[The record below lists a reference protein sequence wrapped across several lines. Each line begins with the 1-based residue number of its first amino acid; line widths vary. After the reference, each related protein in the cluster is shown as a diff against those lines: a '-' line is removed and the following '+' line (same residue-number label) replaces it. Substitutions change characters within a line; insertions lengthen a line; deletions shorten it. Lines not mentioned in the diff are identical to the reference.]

1 MIFVRSLTFL
11 ISLLTSTTVFT
22 TALHAEDPPP
32 CSKRPDSSIQ
42 LCTIAPSSGLF
53 SAQTIAIKAPL
64 SEYRVAVVRA
74 QDLGTPRTTV
84 KAMAISS
91 KAAACINANFFD
103 TRGAPLGL
111 VISSGR
117 TYQKM
122 HKIGSVLTGI
132 FSVTRS
138 GPEIVHRDLFSGKDS
153 IEAIQSGPR
162 LIEKGVLTAGL
173 KEGAAFSRRAAVCL
187 DSDGNIILASSSAGI
202 RGTPLNDFALTLKSL
217 PLSCSDALNVDG
229 GGSAQLFIS
238 SKNAEDE
245 TYVQGTDEVPTS
257 LCIFKRGFW

>member
-1 MIFVRSLTFL
+1 VIFARSLTYI
-11 ISLLTSTTVFT
+11 ISLLTSSIAFS
-22 TALHAEDPPP
+22 TALRAEESPP
-32 CSKRPDSSIQ
+32 CNKRPDSSIE
-42 LCTIAPSSGLF
+42 LCSISPTSGLF

-64 SEYRVAVVRA
+64 SQYRIAVVRA

-84 KAMAISS
+84 KAMAASS

-111 VISSGR
+111 VIAGGR

-122 HKIGSVLTGI
+122 HKVGSVLTGI

-138 GPEIVHRDLFSGKDS
+138 GPEITHRDLFTSKDS

-162 LIEKGVLTAGL
+162 LIEKGVLTTGL
-173 KEGAAFSRRAAVCL
+173 KEGAAYSRRAATCL
-187 DSDGNIILASSSAGI
+187 DSDGNIIFASSDAGI
-202 RGTPLNDFALTLKSL
+202 RGAPLNDFALTLKSS
-217 PLSCSDALNVDG
+217 PLSCVDALNVDG
-229 GGSAQLFIS
+229 GGSAQLFVS
-238 SKNAEDE
+238 ADAAQNE
-245 TYVQGTDEVPTS
+245 TYVQGTDEVPVA